1 MISPFQLSDSS
12 VLRTKAQAIN
22 SSIHGALDRIVVSLL
37 ATKTNT
43 ILRSRKEFPTGNGRQ
58 TLAEATRRRS
68 DRRTVASRPQPQ
80 AP

>member
-43 ILRSRKEFPTGNGRQ
+43 ILRSREEFPTSRQ
-58 TLAEATRRRS
+58 PSSPFKL
-68 DRRTVASRPQPQ
+68 RPDNSSSK
-80 AP
+80 